1 MNHLTAHNIQT
12 SNGPAFANPNSSTN
26 YDALFT
32 SPKSQRVRHGYP
44 QNAITLQLQEGTISL
59 PYQDIVCLQGE
70 RNYTYV
76 ITKNRKRIL
85 VAKTLKEFE
94 AQLNPQ
100 TFFRCHKSF
109 LVNGV
114 HIQNQKDENVIELS
128 GKIQVMISRRKKSD
142 FKRWFSI
149 LQDKV
154 RAFDYSYAAYGMQ

>member
-1 MNHLTAHNIQT
+1 MNHLTANNTQT
-12 SNGPAFANPNSSTN
+12 TNGPAFASLNASANFN
-26 YDALFT
+26 ALF
-32 SPKSQRVRHGYP
+32 SPPKSQRVRHGYP

-94 AQLNPQ
+94 TQLNPQ

-114 HIQNQKDENVIELS
+114 HIKNQMDGNTIELS

-154 RAFDYSYAAYGMQ
+154 RAFDFSYAAYGLQ